1 MRPPR
6 ADATDGVVSKQKA
19 SCWTV
24 PRALTQSMAS
34 SALAD
39 DSFLLELTMEMSVQG
54 GLANPTRARRA
65 HWMNSEPGAKAASK
79 EVEQWAS
86 GKEDAKTAL
95 ASALAS
101 K

>member
-1 MRPPR
+1 
-6 ADATDGVVSKQKA
+6 
-19 SCWTV
+19 
-24 PRALTQSMAS
+24 
-34 SALAD
+34 
-39 DSFLLELTMEMSVQG
+39 
-54 GLANPTRARRA
+54 
-65 HWMNSEPGAKAASK
+65 MNSEPGAKAASK